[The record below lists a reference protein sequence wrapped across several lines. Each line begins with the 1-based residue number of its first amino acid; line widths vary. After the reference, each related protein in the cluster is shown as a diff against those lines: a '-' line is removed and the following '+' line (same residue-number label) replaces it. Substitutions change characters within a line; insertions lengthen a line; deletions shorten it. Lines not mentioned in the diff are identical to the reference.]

1 MCSPAGGGPAFPG
14 RRRPNP
20 LQSRGAVAGAVTLPG
35 RAGLSDKR
43 SASGGGARRYRS
55 PAPPIPPTLP
65 QLPRASDP
73 FNTDGLRG
81 GSQGQ
86 GGHAPPHPPTH
97 TPSTQTP
104 STHST
109 HPSTYPH
116 SKHPPS
122 PPFRLTRADTGA
134 RRVAAAAWARAGP
147 SGLRLGPVG
156 RRPLAGRSRL

>member
-43 SASGGGARRYRS
+43 SASGGGLADTAPPRRRSRPPCRSS
-55 PAPPIPPTLP
+55 PAPPIPSILTASGGAHRGRGDTPLPT
-65 QLPRASDP
+65 
-73 FNTDGLRG
+73 
-81 GSQGQ
+81 
-86 GGHAPPHPPTH
+86 HPPT
-97 TPSTQTP
+97 
-104 STHST
+104 
-109 HPSTYPH
+109 
-116 SKHPPS
+116 SKHPDSQHPQHPPIHLS
-122 PPFRLTRADTGA
+122 TLQAPPLPPFPADTGA